1 MNRRETEQHRLFGP
15 ADARRALVLEVRRP
29 AGWDALA
36 TVWQDVQ
43 DNWGW
48 PAPAIA
54 VNGRDGFQLWFGLAQ
69 AVSADEARACVQLL
83 VTRHLTGLPGH
94 CVGAW
99 SACETGAVPA
109 LPPALIQADQWSA
122 FLTPGLAAVFADSP
136 WLDIAP
142 SDDGQADLLA
152 ALRPITPAEWARA
165 RDAWQRNGPGNAN
178 TPPAAPT
185 SAHADGA
192 PANPSPRQFLL
203 QVMHDDAAP
212 LALRV
217 EAAKALLLAPGG
229 ASEAGG

>member
-1 MNRRETEQHRLFGP
+1 MNRRETEQHRLYGP

-36 TVWQDVQ
+36 AAWQAVQ
-43 DNWGW
+43 DDWGW

-54 VNGRDGFQLWFGLAQ
+54 VNGRDGFQLWFALAQ
-69 AVSADEARACVQLL
+69 TVSADEARACVQLL
-83 VTRHLTGLPGH
+83 VSRHLAGLPGH

-109 LPPALIQADQWSA
+109 LPPALVQADQWSA

-152 ALRPITPAEWARA
+152 SLRPISPAEWVRA
-165 RDAWQRNGPGNAN
+165 RDAWQPAAPVNAN
-178 TPPAAPT
+178 TPTQALADAQADAAP
-185 SAHADGA
+185 AG
-192 PANPSPRQFLL
+192 PSPRQFLL
-203 QVMHDDAAP
+203 QVMHDGAAP

-229 ASEAGG
+229 LSEAGG